1 MRFSSS
7 SGGQRAKSA
16 ALLAP
21 AILATAVFLT
31 ACGGSTK
38 SGAAATTTTT
48 TPRAGGSA
56 SFAAARARFTSCLE
70 AHGVPASEATR
81 GFGGRRGTGS
91 TVTGPSSSTPSTPP
105 TTNAAY
111 AAAFAAC
118 RSDLP
123 SGFGGGGGFQN
134 SAAGRA
140 YLQCLQLHGVTIPST
155 PPSAP
160 GASTPSTRPNFG
172 SLANNPKFQ
181 QARAACAALAPSRS
195 GSTTTQPGASS

>member
-1 MRFSSS
+1 
-7 SGGQRAKSA
+7 
-16 ALLAP
+16 
-21 AILATAVFLT
+21 
-31 ACGGSTK
+31 
-38 SGAAATTTTT
+38 
-48 TPRAGGSA
+48 
-56 SFAAARARFTSCLE
+56 
-70 AHGVPASEATR
+70 VPASEATR

-91 TVTGPSSSTPSTPP
+91 TGTAPSSSTPSTPP

-123 SGFGGGGGFQN
+123 SGFGGGGFQN

-155 PPSAP
+155 PSSTP
-160 GASTPSTRPNFG
+160 GASTPGTRPNFG

-181 QARAACAALAPSRS
+181 QARAACAALAPNRP